1 MVNTSVTG
9 GSANVMAMRVVTT
22 SSVPLLG
29 TANDPL
35 ADPIA
40 DWMLFEPFT
49 LTGTGND
56 NYSVDRRVID
66 VKSARRLEEV
76 GQTVLLSFGGGSV
89 DQQQVSGV
97 LSLGLK
103 LP

>member
-1 MVNTSVTG
+1 
-9 GSANVMAMRVVTT
+9 MAMRVVTT

-49 LTGTGND
+49 
-56 NYSVDRRVID
+56 
-66 VKSARRLEEV
+66 
-76 GQTVLLSFGGGSV
+76 
-89 DQQQVSGV
+89 
-97 LSLGLK
+97 
-103 LP
+103 